1 MENRSGICPGEMKVP
16 KLLAFLIDFMSKELK
31 HLGLAVMC
39 SSKERRFTKII
50 IHRQEFRSQAQHFLG
65 EPRHVGGG
73 GLVKH
78 RVSKRIP
85 CHEHVTV
92 VLDVVFDVVEDFS
105 RNGFVPHIY
114 GYVQKGVVGHCQG
127 AGGRLSNSV
136 VELFDFGLVSLHYA
150 FVEELESL
158 EITISGTY

>member
-1 MENRSGICPGEMKVP
+1 MENRSEICPGEMKMP
-16 KLLAFLIDFMSKELK
+16 KLSAFLIDFVSKELK
-31 HLGLAVMC
+31 HLGLAMMC
-39 SSKERRFTKII
+39 GSKERRFTKII

-92 VLDVVFDVVEDFS
+92 VLDVVEDFS
-105 RNGFVPHIY
+105 RNGFVLHIY
-114 GYVQKGVVGHCQG
+114 GYVQQGVVGHCQG
-127 AGGRLSNSV
+127 AGGRLTNSV
-136 VELFDFGLVSLHYA
+136 VELFDSGLVSLHYA
-150 FVEELESL
+150 FVEDLESL
-158 EITISGTY
+158 EIK